1 MLFRTTDG
9 EIVEVCKKDYTTEK
23 EYVDALRDVYGVNR
37 QVQSSYVNDKDQ
49 TEHVFNLMMGFAPS
63 RL

>member
-9 EIVEVCKKDYTTEK
+9 EIVEVCRKDYTTEE
-23 EYVDALRDVYGVNR
+23 EYVDALRDVYGVSR
-37 QVQSSYVNDKDQ
+37 QIHSSYVGDRDQ
-49 TEHVFNLMMGFAPS
+49 TEHIFNLMMGFSPS